1 MTAWSRERP
10 TKAGW
15 YWFMT
20 EVTEPEICRVY
31 QDANDM
37 WWATFTEWDEVY
49 RLDDVL
55 IGAEFQGPLQP
66 KE

>member
-1 MTAWSRERP
+1 
-10 TKAGW
+10 
-15 YWFMT
+15 MT

-31 QDANDM
+31 QDADDM
-37 WWATFTEWDEVY
+37 WWATCTEWDEVY

-55 IGAEFQGPLQP
+55 IGAEFQGPLEP